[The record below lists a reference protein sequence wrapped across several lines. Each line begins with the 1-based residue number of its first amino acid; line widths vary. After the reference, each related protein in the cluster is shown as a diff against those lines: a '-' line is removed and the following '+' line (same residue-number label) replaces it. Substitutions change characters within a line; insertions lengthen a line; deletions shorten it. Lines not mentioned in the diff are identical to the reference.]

1 MWEENSK
8 DIITAKNGYAG
19 VLWTEKYRP
28 SFDSIIGQDEI
39 VSKFEDT
46 FVGNHIF
53 YSRGAGTGKTSLA
66 YALAEK
72 YDSQL
77 YIFNASSKR
86 TRGIDFIEEEIIPL
100 CSNGYYNKIIL
111 LDEADQ
117 LTPAAQS
124 ALKGVMEDAHAK
136 FILTCNDLSKIT
148 AWIQSRCTVHYFHDI
163 PKELVYGKL
172 LNIASLEGSPNRRTK
187 LHLIAEAHEGDLRA
201 AINALQVYYSIIDD
215 KGAEQFLL
223 SLKDDGLNCEP
234 ILKLCFVEKD
244 YEAALKLI
252 GESDNLLEVKTK
264 VKEIFNYAVNSS
276 AKPESKLKVI
286 DAAVTAE
293 RDLLL
298 GVDPRI
304 TLHNFVRL
312 CI

>member
-8 DIITAKNGYAG
+8 E

-28 SFDSIIGQDEI
+28 SFDDITGQDEI
-39 VSKFEDT
+39 VSKFADT

-53 YSRGAGTGKTSLA
+53 YSRSAGTGKTSLA

-124 ALKGVMEDAHAK
+124 ALKGVMEGAHAK

-148 AWIQSRCTVHYFHDI
+148 AWIQSRCSVHYFHDI
-163 PKELVYGKL
+163 PKELVYDKL
-172 LNIASLEGSPNRRTK
+172 LHITTLEGRSGRGDTILRKNSFK
-187 LHLIAEAHEGDLRA
+187 LRLIAEAHEGDLRA
-201 AINALQVYYSIIDD
+201 AINALQVYYNISDD
-215 KGAEQFLL
+215 KEAHQFLL

-252 GESDNLLEVKTK
+252 GESDNLLEVRTK
-264 VKEIFNYAVNSS
+264 VKEIFNYAINSS
-276 AKPESKLKVI
+276 AKPASKLKVI

>member
-1 MWEENSK
+1 MWEENNK
-8 DIITAKNGYAG
+8 D

-28 SFDSIIGQDEI
+28 SFDDIMGQDEI

-53 YSRGAGTGKTSLA
+53 YSRSAGTGKTSLA

-124 ALKGVMEDAHAK
+124 ALKGVMEGAHAK

-172 LNIASLEGSPNRRTK
+172 LHIASLEGDLRAGRTK

-201 AINALQVYYSIIDD
+201 AINALQVYYNIVDD
-215 KGAEQFLL
+215 KEAEQFLL

-244 YEAALKLI
+244 YEAALKMI
-252 GESDNLLEVKTK
+252 GESDNLLEVRTK

>member
-8 DIITAKNGYAG
+8 DIVATKNAYAG

-28 SFDSIIGQDEI
+28 VFDSIIGQNEI
-39 VSKFEDT
+39 VAKFEDT

-53 YSRGAGTGKTSLA
+53 YSRNAGTGKTSLA

-72 YDSQL
+72 FDSQL
-77 YIFNASSKR
+77 YVFNASSKR

-100 CSNGYYNKIIL
+100 CSNGYYNKVIL

-124 ALKGVMEDAHAK
+124 ALKGIMEGAHAK

-148 AWIQSRCTVHYFHDI
+148 AWIQSRCSIHYFHEI

-172 LNIASLEGSPNRRTK
+172 LEISSLEGIGNRESK

-201 AINALQVYYSIIDD
+201 AINALQVYCNIIDD
-215 KGAEQFLL
+215 KAAEQFLL

-252 GESDNLLEVKTK
+252 GESDNLLEVRTK

-276 AKPESKLKVI
+276 AKSASKLKVI

>member
-1 MWEENSK
+1 MW
-8 DIITAKNGYAG
+8 AKNETW
-19 VLWTEKYRP
+19 VNKYRP
-28 SFDSIIGQDEI
+28 AFDSIIGQDEI
-39 VSKFEDT
+39 VSKFQTT

-53 YSRGAGTGKTSLA
+53 YSTGAGTGKTSLA

-72 YDSQL
+72 YDSEL
-77 YIFNASSKR
+77 YIFNASSKK

-100 CSNGYYNKIIL
+100 CSNGYYNKVIL

-124 ALKGVMEDAHAK
+124 ALKGVMEGAQAR

-163 PKELVYGKL
+163 PKQLVYGKL
-172 LNIASLEGSPNRRTK
+172 LHISSLEGRKGRSGNG
-187 LHLIAEAHEGDLRA
+187 LHLIAEAHKGDLRA
-201 AINALQVYYSIIDD
+201 AINALQVYHNITDPKD
-215 KGAEQFLL
+215 AAQFLL

-244 YEAALKLI
+244 WEAAMKLI
-252 GESDNLLEVKTK
+252 GESDNLLEVRSK
-264 VKEIFNYAVNSS
+264 VKEIFTFAINSS
-276 AKPESKLKVI
+276 AKAESKMKVI

-298 GVDPRI
+298 GVSPRI

>member
-1 MWEENSK
+1 MWEENNK
-8 DIITAKNGYAG
+8 D

-100 CSNGYYNKIIL
+100 CGNGYYNKIIL

-172 LNIASLEGSPNRRTK
+172 LNIASIEGSTNRRTK

-201 AINALQVYYSIIDD
+201 AINALQVYYNIIDD
-215 KGAEQFLL
+215 KEAEQFLL
-223 SLKDDGLNCEP
+223 SLKDEGLNCEP

-244 YEAALKLI
+244 YEAALKTI
-252 GESDNLLEVKTK
+252 GESDNLLEVRTK

-276 AKPESKLKVI
+276 AKPTSKLKVI